1 MQKYLT
7 KTMKETT
14 LLKIALICSLAGL
27 VILYFISTKI
37 EIKDYKPNILNR
49 NVGDDVNLKGI
60 ITKINDKGNVVF
72 VDVSQQNSVPVVLFT
87 DSNNLNLKNGDN
99 VEVIGK
105 VQEYN
110 GKNEIIAQK
119 IRVIK

>member
-1 MQKYLT
+1 
-7 KTMKETT
+7 MKETT

-27 VILYFISTKI
+27 IILYFISTKI
-37 EIKDYKPNILNR
+37 EINDYKPSILNR
-49 NVGDDVNLKGI
+49 NVGDDVKLRGTI
-60 ITKINDKGNVVF
+60 SKINDKGNVVF
-72 VDVSQQNSVPVVLFT
+72 IDVIQQSPVSIVVF
-87 DSNNLNLKNGDN
+87 NNDNALKLKNNDS

-119 IRVIK
+119 IRLVR